1 MTTLVA
7 LELLMFISGDL
18 DQSLGQ
24 SLKQLLEL
32 LEMWDIA
39 LISRQKITSLQI

>member
-1 MTTLVA
+1 MTTLAV
-7 LELLMFISGDL
+7 LELLMFISDVL